1 MNTPEYVA
9 RSDWE
14 FVMADKQRCV
24 KLIEDV
30 YDLLADGKPTE
41 AKELIQKRVNNLT
54 VNVPFYVDMGE

>member
-1 MNTPEYVA
+1 MNTSEYVA

-24 KLIEDV
+24 KLIEEV